1 MTGEAKRGRVG
12 GKVAIV
18 TGAASGIGLACAR
31 LLAREGAQVALADI
45 DAAGAEEA
53 AADIRRSGGSA
64 MGLELDVT
72 READWMAA
80 VDRVTDSW
88 RRLDIAVNCAGSRI
102 ERCFPTE
109 TSLEDWQA
117 LLRINLDGVFL
128 GTKHSLRAM
137 RASDPVR
144 GSIINISSILGMV
157 GLAGTDA
164 YGASKGA
171 VRSYTKS
178 VAISCAEAGLQV
190 RVNSVH
196 PGFVDTPLL
205 SRAIDAAPDPSEARA
220 ALEVIAPA
228 GRLGRPEDVA
238 WGVLYLASDEAD
250 FVTGAEL
257 VIDGGYTAR

>member
-1 MTGEAKRGRVG
+1 MTAAPNIGRVH
-12 GKVAIV
+12 GKVALV

-31 LLAREGAQVALADI
+31 RLAAEGAHVALADL
-45 DAAGAEEA
+45 DGAGAKRA
-53 AADIRRSGGSA
+53 AEDIRRLGGTA
-64 MGLELDVT
+64 MALSLDVT
-72 READWMAA
+72 QEADWQAA
-80 VDRVTDSW
+80 TRRVMDEW
-88 RRLDIAVNCAGSRI
+88 RRLDVTVNCAGSRI
-102 ERCFPTE
+102 ERCFPSE
-109 TSLEDWQA
+109 TSLQDWQS

-128 GTKHSLRAM
+128 GTKHSLKAM
-137 RASDPVR
+137 QASDPVR

-171 VRSYTKS
+171 VRSYSKS
-178 VAISCAEAGLQV
+178 VAISCAEAGVHV

-205 SRAIDAAPDPSEARA
+205 ARAIDAAPDPQAARA
-220 ALEVIAPA
+220 AIETLAPV
-228 GRLGRPEDVA
+228 GRLGSPDDVA
-238 WGVLYLASDEAD
+238 WGVLYLASDESD